1 MEKHII
7 LNSEGNICLTEDSL
21 KALREKLLKYGLT
34 IEGNQVMSLATLPF
48 SQTKYIYKIQI
59 DNNS

>member
-7 LNSEGNICLTEDSL
+7 LNSEGNVCLTEDSL
-21 KALREKLLKYGLT
+21 EDLKERLKEYGLT
-34 IEGNQVMSLATLPF
+34 ISGNQVMSLATLPF
-48 SQTKYIYKIQI
+48 SPTKYIYKIQI